1 MKEEAMK
8 EQEEFFSQKHKQL
21 LNIAT
26 WAKYLSW
33 IALALYVVDA
43 IFVIYQKQV
52 GYHQQQVMLD
62 LMLASTGV
70 DYKANTLYHLVD
82 IGLGIVSN
90 LLKGFI
96 SYIVLMGISLGLNMI
111 VETDINYR
119 EKEYQGGD
127 E

>member
-1 MKEEAMK
+1 MEETMK

-96 SYIVLMGISLGLNMI
+96 SYIVLMGIALGLNMI

>member
-1 MKEEAMK
+1 MK

>member
-1 MKEEAMK
+1 MK

-96 SYIVLMGISLGLNMI
+96 SYIVLMGIALGLNMI